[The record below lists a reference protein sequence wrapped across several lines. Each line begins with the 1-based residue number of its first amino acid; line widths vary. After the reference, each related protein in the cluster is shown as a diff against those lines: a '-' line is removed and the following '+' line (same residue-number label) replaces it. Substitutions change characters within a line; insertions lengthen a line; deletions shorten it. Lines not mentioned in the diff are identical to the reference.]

1 MSNAMTNGS
10 PTLTAIPLLDLKA
23 QYASIRDEIE
33 PAIQAVC
40 ESQWFIGGPEVT
52 GCEEEVAAACDC
64 EHGVGMT
71 SGTDALLC
79 GMMAMGIGPGDEVIV
94 PSFTFFATA
103 GCVHRLGAKPVF
115 VDSDPET
122 FNVTAAS
129 IAPALTARTKLIIVV
144 HLFGQCA
151 EMGPIVELAR
161 SRNVPVMEDAAQ
173 AVGATVNGAK
183 ACSFGQLGTLSFF
196 PSKNLGAFGDGGMIL
211 TNDAKLADCC
221 RMLRNHGASPKYYHK
236 IVGGNFR
243 LDALQAAVVRVKLRH
258 LETWS
263 RKRAENAARYDEL
276 FAGTP
281 VKTPHIADGHG
292 SIFNQY
298 VIRVPRR
305 DELRAHLTAHQIGA
319 EVYYPVPLHL
329 QECFAT
335 LGGKE
340 GDLPVCERAAA
351 EVLALPI
358 YPELIEAD
366 QRRIA
371 ETILSFLDGPAGQS
385 SAG

>member
-1 MSNAMTNGS
+1 MSNATTNGS
-10 PTLTAIPLLDLKA
+10 ATLTTIPLLDLKA
-23 QYASIRDEIE
+23 QYASIRDEVE

-64 EHGVGMT
+64 AYGVGMS

-79 GMMAMGIGPGDEVIV
+79 GMMAMGIGPGDEVVV

-115 VDSDPET
+115 VDSDPAT

-129 IAPALTARTKLIIVV
+129 IASALTARTKLIIVV

-151 EMGPIVELAR
+151 EMGPIMDLAR
-161 SRNVPVMEDAAQ
+161 TRNVPVMEDAAQ
-173 AVGATVNGAK
+173 AVGATVDAAK
-183 ACSFGQLGTLSFF
+183 ACSLGRLGALSFF

-258 LETWS
+258 LEAWS
-263 RKRAENAARYDEL
+263 RKRAANAARYDEL

-281 VKTPHIADGHG
+281 VKTPHIAGGHV

-305 DELRAHLTAHQIGA
+305 DELRAHLTAQQIGA

-329 QECFAT
+329 QECFAD
-335 LGGKE
+335 LGGRP
-340 GDLPVCERAAA
+340 GDLPNCEQAAR

-358 YPELIEAD
+358 YPELTPAD
-366 QRRIA
+366 QQRVA
-371 ETILSFLDGPAGQS
+371 ETIVSFLGRG
-385 SAG
+385 G